1 MSQGYQRFTKEIKL
15 QSPMQPTWT
24 SINLPPLPT
33 PATPYGPIKGMPSSV
48 NSGILPIIYKDPLIS
63 NNTACCLPNSP
74 PYLSLY
80 NFRVPKPYTAI
91 PTTLPTADSLD
102 TTDRITERPH
112 SHNGGPIRLIRLTRS
127 RSTSSTRPTRPN
139 KADTHKKRGIC
150 NYPHKVTY
158 ASAKYSCVW
167 THRQNL

>member
-1 MSQGYQRFTKEIKL
+1 
-15 QSPMQPTWT
+15 
-24 SINLPPLPT
+24 
-33 PATPYGPIKGMPSSV
+33 MPSSV

-112 SHNGGPIRLIRLTRS
+112 SHKGGPIRLKRLTRS
-127 RSTSSTRPTRPN
+127 TRSTRSARPIRPIRPN

-158 ASAKYSCVW
+158 ASAEYSCVW
-167 THRQNL
+167 TYSQNL

>member
-1 MSQGYQRFTKEIKL
+1 
-15 QSPMQPTWT
+15 MQPT
-24 SINLPPLPT
+24 LDQHQPPPT
-33 PATPYGPIKGMPSSV
+33 PATPYGPIKGVPSSV

-102 TTDRITERPH
+102 RKTPLSQRRTNKGQQGEQ
-112 SHNGGPIRLIRLTRS
+112 GQQGQQG
-127 RSTSSTRPTRPN
+127 PTRQ
-139 KADTHKKRGIC
+139 THTKRGGFVIIHIKLHMLQLSTHVYGHTGKTYSFFS
-150 NYPHKVTY
+150 NYYYVCRY
-158 ASAKYSCVW
+158 VRMCINCS
-167 THRQNL
+167 

>member
-1 MSQGYQRFTKEIKL
+1 MVKGISDSRRKL
-15 QSPMQPTWT
+15 SSRVQCSPLGPAST
-24 SINLPPLPT
+24 SPLPT

-102 TTDRITERPH
+102 TTDRITLSQRRA
-112 SHNGGPIRLIRLTRS
+112 NKVNKVNMVKVNKF
-127 RSTSSTRPTRPN
+127 N
-139 KADTHKKRGIC
+139 KANKAQQGGHPQKEG
-150 NYPHKVTY
+150 
-158 ASAKYSCVW
+158 
-167 THRQNL
+167 NL